1 MIRLAFYSD
10 DGGAH
15 TGIWDQLR
23 RAYGVAEVY
32 EIGGELANA
41 NPGRGWFVVP
51 SIEEVPGDRIAFS
64 PRSAKVPGTVALDDV
79 LIAAGDT
86 LVFGA
91 NHRTNVFEADIVA
104 YIDTP
109 GKGSLWS
116 FSAAAIAL
124 DRLLGVARG

>member
-32 EIGGELANA
+32 EIGGELDHA
-41 NPGRGWFVVP
+41 NPAGGWFVVP
-51 SIEEVPGDRIAFS
+51 SIEEVPGNRIAFS
-64 PRSAKVPGTVALDDV
+64 PLNAKVPGTVALDGV

-91 NHRTNVFEADIVA
+91 NHSSNVFDADIVA
-104 YIDTP
+104 FIDTP
-109 GKGSLWS
+109 GHGSLWN
-116 FSAAAIAL
+116 FQAAAIAL
-124 DRLLGVARG
+124 DRLLGVSGG